1 MIATIIAVLT
11 VTIIAVITIM
21 QMVDCSD
28 CVLTPGLVDLHTHLY
43 QVMVTMVAMVAM
55 AMVFMMAQLIF
66 TPISISTQRPW
77 ASTPPSACPAE

>member
-55 AMVFMMAQLIF
+55 VIMMAQLIF
-66 TPISISTQRPW
+66 TPISTSTQRPW

>member
-43 QVMVTMVAMVAM
+43 QVRVIVTMLAIV
-55 AMVFMMAQLIF
+55 AMVFMMV
-66 TPISISTQRPW
+66 
-77 ASTPPSACPAE
+77 

>member
-43 QVMVTMVAMVAM
+43 QVMVMVMLTMVI
-55 AMVFMMAQLIF
+55 MMAQLIF
-66 TPISISTQRPW
+66 TPISTSTQRPW

>member
-43 QVMVTMVAMVAM
+43 QVMVTMVTM
-55 AMVFMMAQLIF
+55 AMVIMMV
-66 TPISISTQRPW
+66 
-77 ASTPPSACPAE
+77 

>member
-43 QVMVTMVAMVAM
+43 QVMV

-66 TPISISTQRPW
+66 TPISTSTQRPW

>member
-28 CVLTPGLVDLHTHLY
+28 CVLTPGLIDLHTHLY
-43 QVMVTMVAMVAM
+43 QVMLTMVAMV
-55 AMVFMMAQLIF
+55 FMMV
-66 TPISISTQRPW
+66 
-77 ASTPPSACPAE
+77 

>member
-43 QVMVTMVAMVAM
+43 QVRVIVMLT
-55 AMVFMMAQLIF
+55 MVFMMV
-66 TPISISTQRPW
+66 
-77 ASTPPSACPAE
+77 

>member
-43 QVMVTMVAMVAM
+43 QVMVTMVILTMVI
-55 AMVFMMAQLIF
+55 MMAQLIF
-66 TPISISTQRPW
+66 TPISTSTQRPW

>member
-43 QVMVTMVAMVAM
+43 QVM
-55 AMVFMMAQLIF
+55 MVFMMV
-66 TPISISTQRPW
+66 
-77 ASTPPSACPAE
+77 

>member
-43 QVMVTMVAMVAM
+43 QVMVMVMLTMVI
-55 AMVFMMAQLIF
+55 MMAQLIF
-66 TPISISTQRPW
+66 TPISTSMQRPW